1 MSGFNTPAEKFLKDM
16 VAIPSV
22 TGSEGL
28 MKGYLA
34 NVFGDMG
41 LEVELQHV
49 DGDRFNVI
57 GRMGDGPVKLMLC
70 THTDVIPALDEA
82 LWHTPPFEATIK
94 DGRIYGR
101 GTTDA
106 KGALAAAMEAMLRAN
121 KINRPEGSVA
131 LAAVVEEET
140 GRSVGARKLLEVYKP
155 GMGVILEPTGLRVA
169 IAHKG
174 ALRPVITVHGRA
186 AHSSA
191 SGGVNAIS
199 IAGDLLSGL
208 ERYRNRVMNVVD
220 PMLGRAS
227 LEVTMIRGGERIN
240 VIPEKCLIY
249 VDRRLI
255 PGETVEGAYD
265 ELTGVVERI
274 GAETGARVD
283 VKLLCSYP
291 SSSVDEG
298 EHVVALIKKVLAM
311 HGLPSAPVGFPAG
324 CDMWTFRKNNVPT
337 AILGPGYIDQAHG
350 VDEYIERE
358 QMKLA
363 TDLYE
368 DIIKS
373 SIGNQ
378 Q

>member
-1 MSGFNTPAEKFLKDM
+1 MPFFNTPAEEFLRDM

-22 TGSEGL
+22 SGREGL

-34 NVFGDMG
+34 NAFKEIG
-41 LEVELQHV
+41 LDVELQRV
-49 DGDRFNVI
+49 DPDRYNVI
-57 GRMGDGPVKLMLC
+57 GKAGAGPIRLMLC

-101 GTTDA
+101 GATDA
-106 KGALAAAMEAMLRAN
+106 KGPLAAAMEAMRRAV
-121 KINRPEGSVA
+121 KMKMAGGAVA

-140 GRSVGARKLLEVYKP
+140 GRSVGARRLLEAYRPESGIV
-155 GMGVILEPTGLRVA
+155 LEPTGLRVA

-174 ALRPVITVHGRA
+174 ALRPVITVRGRA

-191 SGGVNAIS
+191 SAGVNAIS
-199 IAGDLLSGL
+199 IAAEVLRDL

-249 VDRRLI
+249 VDRRLT

-265 ELTGVVERI
+265 ELKGVVERI

-291 SSSVDEG
+291 SSSVDER
-298 EHVVALIKKVLAM
+298 ERVVARIKKVLAG

-324 CDMWTFRKNNVPT
+324 CDMWTFVKNKVPT
-337 AILGPGYIDQAHG
+337 AILGPGYIEQAHG
-350 VDEYIERE
+350 VDEYIDRE
-358 QMKLA
+358 QLKLA
-363 TDLYE
+363 ADLYE
-368 DIIKS
+368 DVIAAALS
-373 SIGNQ
+373 PF
-378 Q
+378 